1 MHAVTDDQRQE
12 ATENANLCFFGRRV
26 PNGLPQRQA
35 DGLTQRPWARL
46 WMGALV
52 AAILTLQ
59 GCASSGPAV
68 RGDNLRGM
76 VLSDAEGRA
85 FMLGDGRGQVRLIH
99 FFATWCFTCLIE
111 TPVLEQLSREFAP
124 CGLSIIGVGMDLEGA
139 AVLAPFVQMHGLD
152 FPVLVPNA
160 SLREGKSA
168 FGPIRQ
174 LPTTFL
180 FDRDGALV
188 ERWEGPAEPA
198 RLRALV
204 QKVLGDC
211 PADK

>member
-1 MHAVTDDQRQE
+1 MMTHAVTDEERQQ
-12 ATENANLCFFGRRV
+12 APRRV
-26 PNGLPQRQA
+26 NRRRRGRINS
-35 DGLTQRPWARL
+35 DGLWRRALACL
-46 WMGALV
+46 WMGALG
-52 AAILTLQ
+52 AALLTLQ
-59 GCASSGPAV
+59 GCASSRPAV

-76 VLSDAEGRA
+76 VLSDADGRA
-85 FMLGDGRGQVRLIH
+85 FMLGDGRGQVRLFH

-111 TPVLEQLSREFAP
+111 TPGLDQLSRELAP
-124 CGLSIIGVGMDLEGA
+124 CGLSVIGIGMDLEGA
-139 AVLAPFVQMHGLD
+139 AVLAPFAQMHGLD

-160 SLREGKSA
+160 PLREGKSA

-204 QKVLGDC
+204 QKVLGAC
-211 PADK
+211 PADKSTINK